1 MYQHSRRRQLT
12 VLAAL
17 LAASIVCITIDF
29 RQPDGG
35 PVDRLQ
41 RLAIAAFGPLQRGAS
56 AVVRPVAG
64 LAGEVAELGGL
75 RDDNRRL
82 EAEVARLR
90 AQERTYADVLG
101 ENRRLRGALGMARR
115 CGCRTVGASVVAS
128 SGSNFQLSVTVDAGS
143 RQGVARDMAVVDA
156 DGLVGRV
163 TQVTADYAIV
173 LLVTDPASGV
183 AATLAQGPAWSRAR
197 SNTRSAPHS
206 DPRSTPWSKA
216 PGIVR
221 GGGTQL
227 LSFQPV
233 RAGTQV
239 RRGDPVLTQAYQ
251 GSVFPAGLPIGV
263 VERVDPAGAVS
274 LVPRVAVRPYAA
286 LGTLDVVA
294 IVVERP
300 SRPRAATRPAAAGP
314 SSVER
319 PSRPRA
325 ASRPA
330 AVGSP
335 GAGSYSTRGLT
346 ARVDPQPTRW
356 GG

>member
-1 MYQHSRRRQLT
+1 MYERPRRART
-12 VLAAL
+12 VLAVL
-17 LAASIVCITIDF
+17 LAAAIVVITVDF

-64 LAGEVAELGGL
+64 LAGGVAELGGL
-75 RDDNRRL
+75 REDNRRL
-82 EAEVARLR
+82 RAEVARLR

-115 CGCRTVGASVVAS
+115 CGCRTVGASVVAA

-163 TQVTADYAIV
+163 TQVTGGYATV
-173 LLVTDPASGV
+173 LLVNDPASGV
-183 AATLAQGPAWSRAR
+183 AATLAGG
-197 SNTRSAPHS
+197 
-206 DPRSTPWSKA
+206 KA
-216 PGIVR
+216 PGIVK
-221 GGGTQL
+221 GSGAQL

-233 RAGTQV
+233 RAGTAV
-239 RRGDPVLTQAYQ
+239 RRGDPVVTQSYQ
-251 GSVFPAGLPIGV
+251 GGVFPAGLPIGV
-263 VERVDPAGAVS
+263 VERVDPAGAAS

-300 SRPRAATRPAAAGP
+300 ARPAAP
-314 SSVER
+314 DR
-319 PSRPRA
+319 
-325 ASRPA
+325 
-330 AVGSP
+330 
-335 GAGSYSTRGLT
+335 RG
-346 ARVDPQPTRW
+346 
-356 GG
+356 G

>member
-41 RLAIAAFGPLQRGAS
+41 RLAIAVFGPLQRGAS
-56 AVVRPVAG
+56 AVVRPAAA
-64 LAGEVAELGGL
+64 LAGEAAELGRL
-75 RDDNRRL
+75 RDHNRRL

-90 AQERTYADVLG
+90 AQERTCADVLG
-101 ENRRLRGALGMARR
+101 ENRRLRGVLGMARR

-183 AATLAQGPAWSRAR
+183 AATLAPGPAWGTAR
-197 SNTRSAPHS
+197 SA
-206 DPRSTPWSKA
+206 PWSKA

-221 GGGTQL
+221 GSGSQL

-233 RAGTQV
+233 RAGTPV

-263 VERVDPAGAVS
+263 VERVDPAGAAT
-274 LVPRVAVRPYAA
+274 LVPRVAVRLYATLSA
-286 LGTLDVVA
+286 LDVVA

-300 SRPRAATRPAAAGP
+300 GQGR
-314 SSVER
+314 
-319 PSRPRA
+319 
-325 ASRPA
+325 
-330 AVGSP
+330 
-335 GAGSYSTRGLT
+335 
-346 ARVDPQPTRW
+346 
-356 GG
+356 

>member
-1 MYQHSRRRQLT
+1 VYERSRRRQLT

-17 LAASIVCITIDF
+17 LAAAIVCITIDF

-41 RLAIAAFGPLQRGAS
+41 RLAVAAFGPLQRGAS
-56 AVVRPVAG
+56 AVVRPVAD
-64 LAGEVAELGGL
+64 LAALPGELGGL

-115 CGCRTVGASVVAS
+115 CGCRTVGATVVAG
-128 SGSNFQLSVTVDAGS
+128 SGSNFRLSVTVDAGS
-143 RQGVARDMAVVDA
+143 RQGVQRDMAVVDA

-183 AATLAQGPAWSRAR
+183 AATLARG
-197 SNTRSAPHS
+197 
-206 DPRSTPWSKA
+206 KA
-216 PGIVR
+216 PGIVK
-221 GGGTQL
+221 GSGSQL

-233 RAGTQV
+233 RAGTEV
-239 RRGDPVLTQAYQ
+239 RRGDPVVTQGYQ

-263 VERVDPAGAVS
+263 VERVDPAGAAS

-294 IVVERP
+294 VVVDRP
-300 SRPRAATRPAAAGP
+300 TPPA
-314 SSVER
+314 R
-319 PSRPRA
+319 
-325 ASRPA
+325 
-330 AVGSP
+330 GS
-335 GAGSYSTRGLT
+335 
-346 ARVDPQPTRW
+346 
-356 GG
+356 

>member
-1 MYQHSRRRQLT
+1 MYERPRRART
-12 VLAAL
+12 VLAVL
-17 LAASIVCITIDF
+17 LAASIVLITIDF

-41 RLAIAAFGPLQRGAS
+41 RLAIAVFGPLQQGVS
-56 AVVRPVAG
+56 AVVRPVAD
-64 LAGEVAELGGL
+64 LAGGVAELGGL
-75 RDDNRRL
+75 RRDNRRL

-90 AQERTYADVLG
+90 AQERTYADVLE
-101 ENRRLRGALGMARR
+101 ENRRLRGTLGMARR
-115 CGCRTVGASVVAS
+115 CGCRTVGATVVAG

-143 RQGVARDMAVVDA
+143 RQGVERDMAVVDA

-183 AATLAQGPAWSRAR
+183 AATLAQGPAWS
-197 SNTRSAPHS
+197 NTRSAPKS

-221 GGGTQL
+221 GSGTQL

-233 RAGTQV
+233 RAGTPV
-239 RRGDPVLTQAYQ
+239 RRGDPVLTPAYQ
-251 GSVFPAGLPIGV
+251 GRVFPAGLPIGV

-300 SRPRAATRPAAAGP
+300 SRPRASRPAAVGS

-319 PSRPRA
+319 PSRSRA

-335 GAGSYSTRGLT
+335 GGGSYSTRGLT

>member
-1 MYQHSRRRQLT
+1 
-12 VLAAL
+12 
-17 LAASIVCITIDF
+17 
-29 RQPDGG
+29 
-35 PVDRLQ
+35 
-41 RLAIAAFGPLQRGAS
+41 
-56 AVVRPVAG
+56 
-64 LAGEVAELGGL
+64 
-75 RDDNRRL
+75 
-82 EAEVARLR
+82 
-90 AQERTYADVLG
+90 
-101 ENRRLRGALGMARR
+101 
-115 CGCRTVGASVVAS
+115 VVAS

-163 TQVTADYAIV
+163 TQVAADYAIV

-183 AATLAQGPAWSRAR
+183 AATLAQGPAWSKAR

-239 RRGDPVLTQAYQ
+239 RRGDPVLTQAYE

-300 SRPRAATRPAAAGP
+300 SRPRAATRPAAVGP
-314 SSVER
+314 SSVRR
-319 PSRPRA
+319 PSRSRA

-330 AVGSP
+330 AVGPPAS
-335 GAGSYSTRGLT
+335 GARSGRVRHRDPPLLGPPEGEATRPEG
-346 ARVDPQPTRW
+346 
-356 GG
+356 

>member
-1 MYQHSRRRQLT
+1 VYQHSRRRQLT

-41 RLAIAAFGPLQRGAS
+41 RLAIAVFGPLQRGAS
-56 AVVRPVAG
+56 AVVRPAAA

-183 AATLAQGPAWSRAR
+183 AATLTPGPAWGTAR
-197 SNTRSAPHS
+197 SA
-206 DPRSTPWSKA
+206 PWSKA

-221 GGGTQL
+221 GSGSQL

-233 RAGTQV
+233 RAGTPV

-263 VERVDPAGAVS
+263 VERVDPAGAAS
-274 LVPRVAVRPYAA
+274 LVPRVAVRPYAT
-286 LGTLDVVA
+286 LSTLDVVA

-300 SRPRAATRPAAAGP
+300 GQGR
-314 SSVER
+314 
-319 PSRPRA
+319 
-325 ASRPA
+325 
-330 AVGSP
+330 
-335 GAGSYSTRGLT
+335 
-346 ARVDPQPTRW
+346 
-356 GG
+356 

>member
-1 MYQHSRRRQLT
+1 MYERSRRRQLT

-17 LAASIVCITIDF
+17 LAAAIVCITIDF

-41 RLAIAAFGPLQRGAS
+41 RLAVAAFGPLQRGAS
-56 AVVRPVAG
+56 AVVRPVAD
-64 LAGEVAELGGL
+64 VAALPGELGGL

-101 ENRRLRGALGMARR
+101 ENRRLRGALGMAGR

-128 SGSNFQLSVTVDAGS
+128 SGSNFQLSVTVDAGT
-143 RQGVARDMAVVDA
+143 RQGVGRDMAVVDA

-163 TQVTADYAIV
+163 TQVTADYATV

-183 AATLAQGPAWSRAR
+183 AATLARG
-197 SNTRSAPHS
+197 
-206 DPRSTPWSKA
+206 KA
-216 PGIVR
+216 PGIVK
-221 GGGTQL
+221 GSGAQL

-233 RAGTQV
+233 RAGTPV

-263 VERVDPAGAVS
+263 VERVDPAGAAS

-286 LGTLDVVA
+286 LGALDVVA
-294 IVVERP
+294 VVVD
-300 SRPRAATRPAAAGP
+300 RPRPP
-314 SSVER
+314 ER
-319 PSRPRA
+319 
-325 ASRPA
+325 
-330 AVGSP
+330 
-335 GAGSYSTRGLT
+335 
-346 ARVDPQPTRW
+346 

>member
-1 MYQHSRRRQLT
+1 VYERSRRRQLT
-12 VLAAL
+12 VLAVL
-17 LAASIVCITIDF
+17 MAAAVVLITIDF

-41 RLAIAAFGPLQRGAS
+41 RLAIAVFGPLQRGAS

-64 LAGEVAELGGL
+64 LAGEAAELGGL

-101 ENRRLRGALGMARR
+101 ENRRLRAALGMARR
-115 CGCRTVGASVVAS
+115 CGCRSVGASVVAS

-143 RQGVARDMAVVDA
+143 RQGVERDMAVVDA

-163 TQVTADYAIV
+163 TQVTADYATV

-183 AATLAQGPAWSRAR
+183 AATLAPGPAWSDARSRAR
-197 SNTRSAPHS
+197 
-206 DPRSTPWSKA
+206 SKA
-216 PGIVR
+216 PGIVK
-221 GGGTQL
+221 GTGAQL

-233 RAGTQV
+233 RAGTPV

-263 VERVDPAGAVS
+263 VERVDAAGAAS

-294 IVVERP
+294 VVVERP
-300 SRPRAATRPAAAGP
+300 R
-314 SSVER
+314 
-319 PSRPRA
+319 
-325 ASRPA
+325 
-330 AVGSP
+330 
-335 GAGSYSTRGLT
+335 RG
-346 ARVDPQPTRW
+346 R
-356 GG
+356 

>member
-1 MYQHSRRRQLT
+1 VYERSRRRQLT
-12 VLAAL
+12 VLAVLMATAVVL
-17 LAASIVCITIDF
+17 ITIDF

-41 RLAIAAFGPLQRGAS
+41 RLAIAVFGPLQRGAS

-64 LAGEVAELGGL
+64 LAGEAAELGGL

-101 ENRRLRGALGMARR
+101 ENRRLRAALGMARR

-143 RQGVARDMAVVDA
+143 RQGVERDMAVVDA

-163 TQVTADYAIV
+163 TQVTADYATV

-183 AATLAQGPAWSRAR
+183 AATLARG
-197 SNTRSAPHS
+197 
-206 DPRSTPWSKA
+206 KA
-216 PGIVR
+216 PGILK
-221 GGGTQL
+221 GSGEQL

-233 RAGTQV
+233 RAGTKVQ
-239 RRGDPVLTQAYQ
+239 RGDPVVTQGYQ

-263 VERVDPAGAVS
+263 VERVDPAGSAS
-274 LVPRVAVRPYAA
+274 LVPRVAVRPYAN
-286 LGTLDVVA
+286 LGALDVVA

-300 SRPRAATRPAAAGP
+300 TPPPRGT
-314 SSVER
+314 
-319 PSRPRA
+319 
-325 ASRPA
+325 
-330 AVGSP
+330 
-335 GAGSYSTRGLT
+335 
-346 ARVDPQPTRW
+346 
-356 GG
+356 